1 MHILMVGLNHRTAPV
16 EIREKFTFSETEI
29 GDAAKQLR
37 GRKSILEAAI
47 LSTCNRTEIYVVAD
61 QAHTGRYYTKAFLA
75 EWFGLD
81 KESFTPFLDIRE
93 DEIAVEHLFKVAC
106 GLDSMILGET
116 QILGQVRDGFFAAQ
130 NAEATGT
137 IFNQVFKQAV
147 TLAKKAH
154 TETDINDN
162 AVSVSYAAVELAKQ
176 IFGDLNK
183 KNVLIIG
190 AGKMSELTAK
200 HLHAGGVA
208 NVTVANRTRE
218 HAEELAAKFHGKTV
232 AVDEIEEA
240 LVHADILISSTGS
253 DGYVMTQKQVSSA
266 VKRRKG
272 LPLFMVDIAVPRDI
286 DPALHEMDGVFLYD
300 IDDLNGIV
308 EANLVERRKEA
319 EKVEL
324 LIEKELEDYRDWL
337 NTLGVVPVISALRQK
352 ALAIQSET
360 MKSIERKMPDLTEK
374 EKKVLRKHTKSIVN
388 QLLRDPVSGIKE
400 MAAEPNK
407 EEALELFTKL
417 FAIEDEVKQ
426 EMDKETLKSQRKE
439 EAQPAAST
447 AAVREVSVRS

>member
-16 EIREKFTFSETEI
+16 EIREKFTFSETEL
-29 GDAAKQLR
+29 GDAARQLR
-37 GRKSILEAAI
+37 ERKSILEAAI

-61 QAHTGRYYTKAFLA
+61 QSHTGRYYTKAFLA

-81 KESFTPFLDIRE
+81 KEAFSPFLDIRE
-93 DEIAVEHLFKVAC
+93 DDIAVEHLFKVAC

-130 NAEATGT
+130 NAGATGT

-176 IFGDLNK
+176 IFGDLHK

-208 NVTVANRTRE
+208 NVTVANRTRAN
-218 HAEELAAKFHGKTV
+218 AEELAAKFHGKAI
-232 AVDEIEEA
+232 AVDEIEKA

-253 DGYVMTQKQVSSA
+253 DGYVMTQNQVASA
-266 VKRRKG
+266 VKQRKG

-308 EANLVERRKEA
+308 EANLAERRKEA

-324 LIEKELEDYRDWL
+324 LIEKELGDYRDWL

-400 MAAEPNK
+400 MAAEPSK

-417 FAIEDEVKQ
+417 FAIEDEVKR
-426 EMDKETLKSQRKE
+426 ETDKHTLKLQREE
-439 EAQPAAST
+439 EAQPVPS
-447 AAVREVSVRS
+447 AVREVSVRS